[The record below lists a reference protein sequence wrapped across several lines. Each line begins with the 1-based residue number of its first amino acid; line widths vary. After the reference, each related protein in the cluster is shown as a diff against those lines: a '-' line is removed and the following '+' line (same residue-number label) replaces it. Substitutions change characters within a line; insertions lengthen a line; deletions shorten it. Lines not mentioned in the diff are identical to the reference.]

1 MPIIDKIQKDFSL
14 KELSTF
20 KVGGKAEFFLE
31 ISNKEDLEDAFHWGK
46 KNKKRV
52 WILGG
57 GSNLLINDKNIDGLV
72 LKISNNEI
80 TVKGDRVEC
89 GAGSNLNKIL
99 FLSRANNLSGME
111 WAIGI
116 PQATIGGAIRGNAG
130 AFGDNISNIVE
141 MVEVFNIK
149 TGRFKMFSNKDC
161 EFNYRYSIFKKDK
174 KYIIWMVILKMVKSN
189 FIDISKKIEK
199 NLNFRRN
206 KQPKLPSAGSVFK
219 NLKIEDIKEMSL
231 KTACFIEEQGVIKS
245 GKVSAGF
252 LIDQAGLKGKAIG
265 GAKISLEHAN
275 FIVNTGNATA
285 QDVCQLINMIKK
297 RVEQRFGIK
306 LEEEIQYFGF

>member
-31 ISNKEDLEDAFHWGK
+31 ISNKEDLEEAFHWVK